1 MTDLPERPL
10 RLHLAGITKR
20 YPAVVANDDVSLTVR
35 PGEVHAVL
43 GENGAGKSTLM
54 KVLAGI
60 YKRDAGTIKV
70 KVGGKE
76 VSLCGADL
84 GDTFNVM
91 FNIGKETVGE
101 FNAGEKLA
109 VTEYSA
115 GKMTLSS
122 IHFKSKDT
130 VYAITTCEGMECN
143 PDKDAWLSVVKGKK
157 RVKGS
162 GFCEAGSSTGFTNLP
177 FVMDKKG
184 NLLTDL

>member
-1 MTDLPERPL
+1 MRKGMTSVGAILMFSFL
-10 RLHLAGITKR
+10 SLFSQSALAQFCEQK
-20 YPAVVANDDVSLTVR
+20 YFSC
-35 PGEVHAVL
+35 
-43 GENGAGKSTLM
+43 
-54 KVLAGI
+54 
-60 YKRDAGTIKV
+60 

-184 NLLTDL
+184 NKMLDKKNFLAEYFSINKNPKEFFLTENISWAE